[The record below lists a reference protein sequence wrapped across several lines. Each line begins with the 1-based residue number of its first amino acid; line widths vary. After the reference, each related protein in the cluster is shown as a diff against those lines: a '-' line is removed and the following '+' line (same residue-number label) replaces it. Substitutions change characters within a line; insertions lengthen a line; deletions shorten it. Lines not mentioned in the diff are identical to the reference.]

1 MATNN
6 PKNQLALDLGDTAAK
21 LTVRDLVVRG
31 EVRQAFRA
39 CNQVPFDSDYL
50 TARKVME
57 SGKLGKVFEI
67 ATHYDYWREAFL
79 EYAREG
85 RRGRHAGMRG
95 CVTLQRVP
103 DNIY

>member
-1 MATNN
+1 
-6 PKNQLALDLGDTAAK
+6 
-21 LTVRDLVVRG
+21 
-31 EVRQAFRA
+31 
-39 CNQVPFDSDYL
+39 
-50 TARKVME
+50 ME

>member
-1 MATNN
+1 M
-6 PKNQLALDLGDTAAK
+6 
-21 LTVRDLVVRG
+21 TVQCYQDRH
-31 EVRQAFRA
+31 
-39 CNQVPFDSDYL
+39 FDSDYL

-85 RRGRHAGMRG
+85 RRGRHADMRG